1 MNDGFTPG
9 QRAAIQAAFA
19 EFPEV
24 ERVVL
29 FGSRAMGSWT
39 AGSDADLA
47 LFGDRLGLRDELR
60 IAARLEDLAFPFRVD
75 LVRYGAA
82 DDALRDHVTRRGLE
96 FYRKGDLPS

>member
-1 MNDGFTPG
+1 MTDGCTTG

-29 FGSRAMGSWT
+29 FDTLGRTTHPWT
-39 AGSDADLA
+39 
-47 LFGDRLGLRDELR
+47 
-60 IAARLEDLAFPFRVD
+60 
-75 LVRYGAA
+75 
-82 DDALRDHVTRRGLE
+82 HVARRGSE